1 MDKLHICQQCGK
13 KCENEN
19 VLQVHIY
26 SVHGNA
32 PETTTDSN
40 FQSRPGR
47 DSSEN
52 LTPCNIVNTSSNPGN
67 KVNYP
72 ANKEPIKENK
82 ENYVCKYCNRQFST
96 KWYVTE
102 HERVHKN
109 EKAFYCNFC
118 NKKFTAL
125 WRMKRHMNVHT
136 TNLPCSLCDKSFST
150 KYSLKTHTET
160 VHEGKKI
167 IYV

>member
-1 MDKLHICQQCGK
+1 MDKLHICQQCGE

-26 SVHGNA
+26 SVHENWMISNA

-40 FQSRPGR
+40 FQSRLGR

-72 ANKEPIKENK
+72 ANKEPLKEN
-82 ENYVCKYCNRQFST
+82 NITRCQIF
-96 KWYVTE
+96 
-102 HERVHKN
+102 
-109 EKAFYCNFC
+109 
-118 NKKFTAL
+118 
-125 WRMKRHMNVHT
+125 
-136 TNLPCSLCDKSFST
+136 
-150 KYSLKTHTET
+150 
-160 VHEGKKI
+160 
-167 IYV
+167 